1 MLSVLLSCPFRIHL
15 PTHLPSARFCY
26 PRFSRLSPLQ
36 YYAGSD
42 SCRASPARQVSLLT
56 PLCLPDIPSPTTSC
70 ARTSRAYHLV
80 RPVRPFRPRL
90 RPHSCK
96 LAALTPPNRVR
107 HPAGCP
113 FASGC
118 FPPASRR
125 RSCLRLHMMV
135 TSHDTDFHR
144 TDNAYS
150 QTHRSAGIRPRV
162 SNHGRACGA
171 ARAASF
177 ETAARTAR
185 PPQDE
190 EWILAREVAFGRS
203 RRDHAPRAGVS
214 TPTPHRPIPQVN
226 DSLMRCTAL
235 SALEG

>member
-15 PTHLPSARFCY
+15 PAHLPSARFCY

-42 SCRASPARQVSLLT
+42 SCRASPVRQVSLLT

-70 ARTSRAYHLV
+70 ARTSRACHLV

-90 RPHSCK
+90 RLHSCR

-118 FPPASRR
+118 FPPRLAATQLPSATCDGDFTRHGLSPCRQRVLTDAQEAGYCRPSQRLRPGRRRTRGHGSRR
-125 RSCLRLHMMV
+125 ARVAALLTMRAERIKLFVQRRQSHRGTHSRATESRLSRLRSGYL
-135 TSHDTDFHR
+135 
-144 TDNAYS
+144 
-150 QTHRSAGIRPRV
+150 
-162 SNHGRACGA
+162 
-171 ARAASF
+171 
-177 ETAARTAR
+177 
-185 PPQDE
+185 
-190 EWILAREVAFGRS
+190 
-203 RRDHAPRAGVS
+203 
-214 TPTPHRPIPQVN
+214 
-226 DSLMRCTAL
+226 
-235 SALEG
+235 